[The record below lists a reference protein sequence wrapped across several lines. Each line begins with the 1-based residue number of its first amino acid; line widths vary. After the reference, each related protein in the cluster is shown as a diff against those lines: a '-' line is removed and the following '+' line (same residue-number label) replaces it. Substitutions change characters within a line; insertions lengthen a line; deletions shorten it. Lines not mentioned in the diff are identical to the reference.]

1 MTKIFDKQFNNEFL
15 NKKESD
21 LARTAQQS
29 ILAALNHS
37 GPDKLALLNKDQFVI
52 NDETLILKLPPK
64 ILQLIADTLGALAE
78 GQRFLLI
85 PQSRELTTAEAAS
98 LLNVSRPFLTKL
110 LKEGK
115 IPFSTVGSHRRV
127 NSDDLLNYK
136 EKIKEIQNNA
146 MQDLINQSQE
156 LGLN

>member
-1 MTKIFDKQFNNEFL
+1 MTKILDKNSNNPFL
-15 NKKESD
+15 NKKESA

-29 ILAALNHS
+29 IIAALNHS
-37 GPDKLALLNKDQFVI
+37 GSDKLALLSKNQVVI
-52 NDETLILKLPPK
+52 TDETPILKLPPK
-64 ILQLIADTLGALAE
+64 ILQLIADTLGAIAE

-110 LKEGK
+110 LKEGR
-115 IPFSTVGSHRRV
+115 IPFSIVGSHRRV

-136 EKIKEIQNNA
+136 EKMKEIQNKA

-156 LGLN
+156 LGLD

>member
-1 MTKIFDKQFNNEFL
+1 MTRILEKQLNNPFL

-37 GPDKLALLNKDQFVI
+37 GPDKLALLNKNQVVI
-52 NDETLILKLPPK
+52 TDETPILKLPPK
-64 ILQLIADTLGALAE
+64 ILQLIADTLGAIAE

-110 LKEGK
+110 LKEGR
-115 IPFSTVGSHRRV
+115 IPFSIVGSHRRV

-136 EKIKEIQNNA
+136 EKMKEIQSKA
-146 MQDLINQSQE
+146 MQDLVNQSQE
-156 LGLN
+156 LGLD